1 MPEQHPTPAERHDEA
16 RLAELASQRSTNIAS
31 ELWSFVRSNRKWWLL
46 PILSSLLLIGM
57 FLFLATTGAAPLIY
71 TLF

>member
-1 MPEQHPTPAERHDEA
+1 MAEQKRTTNDPGEA
-16 RLAELASQRSTNIAS
+16 QLSGLADQRAKSVVS
-31 ELWSFVRSNRKWWLL
+31 ELFSFVSSNRKWWLA
-46 PILSSLLLIGM
+46 PILLSLLLVGF